1 MEKEKVKDE
10 EKVEMSENARSF
22 LGPDDTT
29 AYHIVAPD
37 AGNIR
42 DADWNYSKTY
52 TKCLLE
58 GITTAAEMMEILQR
72 RGIVGPEFEQRAM
85 ELTTVL
91 NERIVALGEAATME
105 EKRNLAIDV
114 ANAREDLFQ
123 WNQRLNGPMANTCE
137 QIADDARLEYLTSCM
152 ITNEDGSTVWSSYDT
167 FLEEKSQALALKAR
181 FEVMLFLQGLTSD
194 FLEQTPEAVTMR
206 EVEVELTERA
216 EEALKAAKA
225 LAEERLIAS
234 DEKKA
239 TKSTKTA
246 KATKTTKTTSK
257 KKTTKNSVDED

>member
-1 MEKEKVKDE
+1 MEEEKVKDK
-10 EKVEMSENARSF
+10 EKTEVKETIRSF

-29 AYHIVAPD
+29 TYHIVAPD

-42 DADWNYSKTY
+42 EADWNYSKTY

-72 RGIVGPEFEQRAM
+72 RGIIGPEFEQRAM
-85 ELTTVL
+85 ELTAVL
-91 NERIVALGEAATME
+91 NERIIALGEAANME
-105 EKRNLAIDV
+105 EKRNLAIAV

-137 QIADDARLEYLTSCM
+137 QIADDARLEHLTSCM
-152 ITNEDGSTVWSSYDT
+152 VTNEDGSRVWSSYDL
-167 FLEEKSQALALKAR
+167 FLEEKSQALALKSR

-206 EVEVELTERA
+206 EVEEELTDRA
-216 EEALKAAKA
+216 EEALKVAKA
-225 LAEERLIAS
+225 LAEERL
-234 DEKKA
+234 A
-239 TKSTKTA
+239 TAAEAAEEKTA
-246 KATKTTKTTSK
+246 KTTKVTKTTSR
-257 KKTTKNSVDED
+257 KKTTKSSTVKD